1 MKFNKIVAPVQ
12 LWKRVTAFLI
22 DYVLI
27 GIIIVYPFKD
37 FFTKFENYSILN
49 SGKDIFLA
57 TFIIIVLTLLYWISL
72 EYILKQSAGK
82 AFFNIYVRSK
92 DREELK
98 LWQCFVRN
106 LTKVSLIILF
116 LDSLQV
122 IFRKDYQRYFEKI
135 SNTEVIDG
143 EI

>member
-1 MKFNKIVAPVQ
+1 MKVNKIVAPVQ
-12 LWKRVTAFLI
+12 LWKRMAAFLV

-57 TFIIIVLTLLYWISL
+57 TFIIVILTLLYWVSL

-122 IFRKDYQRYFEKI
+122 IFRKDYRRYFEKI
-135 SNTEVIDG
+135 SNTEVVDG